1 MQITTNYVL
10 QVEEKLYVSNKTCL
24 ELLEQVRELDTQF
37 RDENTRQQEEITKLT
52 SVNYQLRLDIKE
64 LTDILNDVAN
74 KMQFYVPVKTDAI
87 D

>member
-52 SVNYQLRLDIKE
+52 SVNY
-64 LTDILNDVAN
+64 
-74 KMQFYVPVKTDAI
+74 
-87 D
+87 